1 MYENSL
7 ETDLKGDTSGDLESL
22 LVELSKVCPSLVE
35 LTQQGGS
42 NCPSVTS
49 VTAKHAFV
57 TPDCNLPDS
66 WKR

>member
-42 NCPSVTS
+42 NCPFVTS
-49 VTAKHAFV
+49 VTAKR
-57 TPDCNLPDS
+57 DS
-66 WKR
+66 